1 MRSRRLAALGRA
13 LNGHGDDDEIS
24 PMDSLG
30 IAFLLG
36 LPLAAMTSILC
47 KSLYRDAKR
56 IEFHEILVLA
66 WYIID
71 AMTHLTIELA
81 YVVLALT
88 TTAEKS
94 DSFMGWLWREY
105 SRADARWAVRDP
117 NVISLELLTVFIGI
131 LCLFQVRG
139 VLCRESWRHPLQM
152 VICTAELYGGWMTFC
167 PEWVQGS
174 PNLNGQDPILLWI
187 YLVFMN
193 GLWVVIP
200 GLLLWDSFVRLSFAA
215 DSSSSHFHE
224 LKVTTGKGAPA
235 RIVEFKY
242 SVPSRTMWYAGAAT
256 ILAYCILVPAVLFT
270 APGGPMR
277 GSEL

>member
-1 MRSRRLAALGRA
+1 M
-13 LNGHGDDDEIS
+13 
-24 PMDSLG
+24 
-30 IAFLLG
+30 IANLTKG
-36 LPLAAMTSILC
+36 
-47 KSLYRDAKR
+47 LYRNAKR

-117 NVISLELLTVFIGI
+117 NVISLEMLTVFIGI
-131 LCLFQVRG
+131 LCLVQVKG
-139 VLCRESWRHPLQM
+139 ILCRAPWRHPLQM
-152 VICTAELYGGWMTFC
+152 IICTAELYGGWMTFC

-174 PNLNGQDPILLWI
+174 PNLNGQDPILFWI

-200 GLLLWDSFVRLSFAA
+200 ALLLWDSFVRLSFAA
-215 DSSSSHFHE
+215 ESCSSHFHE
-224 LKVTTGKGAPA
+224 MKVNSGKGAPMHV
-235 RIVEFKY
+235 IDFKH
-242 SVPSRTMWYAGAAT
+242 SVPSQAMWYTGALT
-256 ILAYCILVPAVLFT
+256 ILAYCVLVPAVLFT
-270 APGGPMR
+270 APGVPVNMG
-277 GSEL
+277 GEL